1 MCEDLVALLKEATL
15 DEGQLRSFIDG
26 LKSPVHLTQGPPGTG
41 KSYLGVVMVRAL
53 IIIRRFWVKVDE
65 SVGTPPI
72 LVLSYKNHA
81 IDEFLLDL
89 IKVERR
95 LSQGSGLI
103 RIGGGAS
110 LDPRLVAF
118 SERTLG
124 RQDYEVLAWNKA
136 ELTEHRISGRE
147 MLATTKLRCRLGA
160 APDRMSA

>member
-1 MCEDLVALLKEATL
+1 MLGSCGRMCNDLIALLKEATL

-53 IIIRRFWVKVDE
+53 MIIRRFWVKVDE

-89 IKVERR
+89 IKAEWR
-95 LSQGSGLI
+95 LSQGGLI

-110 LDPRLVAF
+110 LDQRLAAF

-124 RQDYEVLAWNKA
+124 RQDHEAPDALMLY
-136 ELTEHRISGRE
+136 G
-147 MLATTKLRCRLGA
+147 LATAHL
-160 APDRMSA
+160 MF

>member
-1 MCEDLVALLKEATL
+1 MRNRPLCFATYLLSRMCEDLVVLLKETTL

-53 IIIRRFWVKVDE
+53 MIVRKFWVKVDE

-81 IDEFLLDL
+81 IDEFLIDL
-89 IKVERR
+89 IKAERR
-95 LSQGSGLI
+95 LNQSSGLI

-110 LDPRLVAF
+110 LDQRLGAF

-124 RQDYEVLAWNKA
+124 RQDYEAWVWEI
-136 ELTEHRISGRE
+136 ELQEAGLFRFQHE
-147 MLATTKLRCRLGA
+147 CLL
-160 APDRMSA
+160 

>member
-1 MCEDLVALLKEATL
+1 MALLKEATL

-53 IIIRRFWVKVDE
+53 MIVRKFWVKVDE

-89 IKVERR
+89 IKADSR
-95 LSQGSGLI
+95 LGRGTGLI

-110 LDPRLVAF
+110 LDQRLVAF
-118 SERTLG
+118 SEKTLG
-124 RQDYEVLAWNKA
+124 RQDWEARGGRLKGRPKGTRYSRCLSLSLEVFGFQDVWVLG
-136 ELTEHRISGRE
+136 ISRV
-147 MLATTKLRCRLGA
+147 
-160 APDRMSA
+160 